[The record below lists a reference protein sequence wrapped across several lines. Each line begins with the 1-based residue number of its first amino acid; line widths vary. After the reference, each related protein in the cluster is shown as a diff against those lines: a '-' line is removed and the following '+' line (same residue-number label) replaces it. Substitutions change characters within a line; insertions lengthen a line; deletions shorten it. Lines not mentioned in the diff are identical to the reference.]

1 MPQNKF
7 KAKIDFLDK
16 NDVSKSQW
24 WKHKRHFVFG
34 KGLSLVI
41 WSEFGV
47 EFVDERNNLM
57 LNGKN
62 QFIIDNNLEN
72 EHRSEISSV
81 IQNL

>member
-1 MPQNKF
+1 
-7 KAKIDFLDK
+7 
-16 NDVSKSQW
+16 
-24 WKHKRHFVFG
+24 VFG